1 VGKRLA
7 EGFAVRGHEV
17 VIGTRT
23 PGKPDLVQWAA
34 TLPGKVSI
42 ASLTD
47 AARAGQL
54 LVLAVHGDAALAA
67 VESAG
72 PAHFA
77 GKVLIDVT
85 NPLVFSTG
93 EPPSLFVGT
102 TDSLGERVQRAV
114 PAAKVVK
121 AFNTVGSPQM
131 VDPHVQ
137 GQTRL
142 ELLIAGNDAG
152 AKRQVTEVVTSFGW
166 NGTVDV
172 GGIDGARWLEAMVPL
187 WVRVAGPIHTFSH
200 IWVVARD
207 GPPATVPSGGR
218 NG

>member
-1 VGKRLA
+1 MKVGVLGSGDVGKRLA

-23 PGKPDLVQWAA
+23 PGKPDLVQWASA
-34 TLPGKVSI
+34 LPGKVSI
-42 ASLTD
+42 ASLAD
-47 AARAGQL
+47 AARDGQL

-72 PAHFA
+72 TAHFA

-85 NPLVFSTG
+85 NPLVFSKG
-93 EPPSLFVGT
+93 MPPSLFVGT
-102 TDSLGERVQRAV
+102 TDSLGERIQHAV
-114 PAAKVVK
+114 PTAKVVK

-131 VDPHVQ
+131 VDPHVK
-137 GQTRL
+137 GQPRL

-152 AKRQVTEVVTSFGW
+152 AKRQVTEVVKSFGW
-166 NGTVDV
+166 NGTIDV

-187 WVRVAGPIHTFSH
+187 WVRVAGPIATFSH
-200 IWVVARD
+200 VWVVARD
-207 GPPATVPSGGR
+207 
-218 NG
+218 